1 MSLFHRARWHSSTMT
16 RWNMTPLRIAR
27 PKRLSTAKLV
37 VNVLI
42 NTSTSR
48 QSPIARAEN
57 LLLP

>member
-1 MSLFHRARWHSSTMT
+1 MSLFHRARWHSSMMT
-16 RWNMTPLRIAR
+16 RWNMMPSRIAR
-27 PKRLSTAKLV
+27 PKRLLTSKLV